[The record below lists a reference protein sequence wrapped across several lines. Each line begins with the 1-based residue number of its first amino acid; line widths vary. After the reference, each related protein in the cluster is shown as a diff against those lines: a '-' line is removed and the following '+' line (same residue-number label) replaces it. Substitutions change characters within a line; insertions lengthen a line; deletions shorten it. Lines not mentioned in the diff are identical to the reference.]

1 MRRAA
6 IDIHESFIDNR
17 TMPTSN
23 FMLPVYYLRQ
33 IADQVRDSGGDV
45 RRWMEQNHIAESQL
59 SDGQVLLP
67 FATFHQLV
75 LDART
80 VTGDAALGLHV
91 GARLGVNAH
100 GILGFAAIS
109 SATLRQTVE
118 LFERYIALRTPMVT
132 VNHRIK
138 GDQFQVRFQPQHPL
152 GEIQDT
158 VLEAVVL
165 TVKNVLDYVTA
176 GEFRVSRVAFSY
188 AAPSYAP
195 LADELFGMKVSF
207 GESWTGFTLPL
218 AAMDMPLKMAD
229 QLTFSEAASLCQN
242 AFEHLE
248 RNESLTARIR
258 KILQE
263 QRPFPALNEVA
274 AMFHLTPRTL
284 HRRLLD
290 EGTSFNE
297 ILEQVRH
304 VLAVEYLKAGQLDM
318 QEIAWQLGYSDLSNF
333 RRAFK
338 RWEGVAPSAFK
349 LR

>member
-1 MRRAA
+1 
-6 IDIHESFIDNR
+6 
-17 TMPTSN
+17 MPTAN

-33 IADQVRDSGGDV
+33 IADQVREAGGDV
-45 RRWMEQNHIAESQL
+45 RRWMAQNHIAEPQL
-59 SDGQVLLP
+59 SDSQVLLP

-75 LDART
+75 QDART
-80 VTGDAALGLHV
+80 LTGDAALGLRV
-91 GARLGVNAH
+91 GARLGVSAH
-100 GILGFAAIS
+100 GILGYAAIS

-132 VNHRIK
+132 VSHRIE

-152 GEIQDT
+152 GDIQNT

-165 TVKNVLDYVTA
+165 TVKNVLDYITA
-176 GEFRVSRVAFSY
+176 GEFRISHVAFPF
-188 AAPSYAP
+188 AAPEYAP
-195 LADELFGMKVSF
+195 LADELFGMKVGF
-207 GESWTGFTLPL
+207 GETWTGFALPL
-218 AAMDMPLKMAD
+218 EAMDMPLKMAD
-229 QLTFSEAASLCQN
+229 QLTFGEAASLCQN
-242 AFEHLE
+242 AIEHLE
-248 RNESLTARIR
+248 RNESLATRIR

-349 LR
+349 QR